1 MIPLETIQV
10 AKPCHADWDAMTGDA
25 QVRHC
30 GDCRLNVYNLSE
42 MTRAQAESVILKH
55 EGHLCVRFYTRA
67 DGTVLTQDCPVG
79 LRAFRLKAVRKL
91 SWAAALIMSCLT
103 GLWRGETAHAVTKDT
118 PKAAAP
124 ACAQKASA
132 PAKPHKAP
140 PPQTI
145 LMGKPALPHGW
156 TMGAPP
162 PPPRHTM
169 GAVGYPITPSQSK
182 PKKNR

>member
-30 GDCRLNVYNLSE
+30 GSCRQNVYNLSE
-42 MTRAQAESVILKH
+42 MTRAQAEAVILEN

-79 LRAFRLKAVRKL
+79 LRAFRLKVARKL
-91 SWAAALIMSCLT
+91 SWAAALALACLT
-103 GLWRGETAHAVTKDT
+103 GAWRGETAHAVTKSP

-124 ACAQKASA
+124 ANTRKASP
-132 PAKPHKAP
+132 PAKPHTVP
-140 PPQTI
+140 PRPQV
-145 LMGKPALPHGW
+145 LMGKPLPPPHGW

-162 PPPRHTM
+162 PPLPHATM
-169 GAVGYPITPSQSK
+169 GMIRPIPPPTLPHRK
-182 PKKNR
+182 